1 MREPIESMR
10 DALWE
15 IERLEEKLEATE
27 KLLAE
32 LKVEI
37 DFERNL
43 HQAEVNQLND
53 DIKFLRSKLPN
64 L

>member
-1 MREPIESMR
+1 MLNSGGRYMDEQNKKI
-10 DALWE
+10 
-15 IERLEEKLEATE
+15 
-27 KLLAE
+27 AE
-32 LKVEI
+32 LKVEL